1 MTPDATVIS
10 TQAPHGGAAS
20 VRFVTEEYRR

>member
-1 MTPDATVIS
+1 MKSDSTVIS